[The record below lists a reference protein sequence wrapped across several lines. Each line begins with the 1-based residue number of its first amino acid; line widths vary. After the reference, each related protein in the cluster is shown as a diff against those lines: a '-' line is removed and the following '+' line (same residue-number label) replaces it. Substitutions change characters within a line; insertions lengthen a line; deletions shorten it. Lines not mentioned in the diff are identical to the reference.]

1 MTYRERREARAEKR
15 REWAASRAAQAES
28 SRAGYR
34 QIMDMIPVGQPILV
48 GHHSEGRHR
57 RDVARIDRGLAQTV
71 EHSKMADRHEQAA
84 DEIERQL
91 ATSIYDDDP
100 DAVERL
106 AEKVERLEAKRD
118 RMKAENAAFR
128 KEHREELKTM
138 GAYDRDRAMPH
149 ASYTLTNLGA
159 TIRNTRK
166 RMERLAR
173 ERETGPTYRMLA
185 ARFAGACDRC
195 GGAVA
200 KGDTIY
206 YCRTADE
213 RVLCRSCG
221 GKGA

>member
-15 REWAASRAAQAES
+15 REWAASRAAKSDAAHE
-28 SRAGYR
+28 RAHELAS
-34 QIMDMIPVGQPILV
+34 MIPMGQPILV

-57 RDVARIDRGLAQTV
+57 RDVARIENGMRSFVDNAR
-71 EHSKMADRHEQAA
+71 MADRHSSAA
-84 DEIERQL
+84 DEIERKL

-100 DAVERL
+100 DAFERL
-106 AEKVERLEAKRD
+106 AEKVERLEANRD

-128 KEHREELKTM
+128 KEHRAELKAM

-185 ARFAGACDRC
+185 ARFAGTCDRC
-195 GGAVA
+195 GTGIA